1 MGRPI
6 KFNRDE
12 AVIKVMNEIWE
23 HGYGACSDRAI
34 SEKLGISRS
43 SLYNAFGT
51 RENLFIE
58 VMAAYNGAG
67 ASDMFVIDETSCVLK
82 VITEQVHKICK
93 ARIDDNLA
101 RGCLAINCLNELLG
115 KNERL
120 ESIITD
126 VFANNIA
133 FFEKLLAIAVERG
146 ELNECDL
153 RIKALA
159 LQNLIIG
166 LNVISKLIRNED
178 ELWATT
184 KHSLQGL
191 GLYSE

>member
-1 MGRPI
+1 M
-6 KFNRDE
+6 
-12 AVIKVMNEIWE
+12 
-23 HGYGACSDRAI
+23 C
-34 SEKLGISRS
+34 ISRS
-43 SLYNAFGT
+43 SLYNVFGNH
-51 RENLFIE
+51 ESLFIE

-67 ASDMFVIDETSCVLK
+67 ASDMFVIDETSSVLK

-101 RGCLAINCLNELLG
+101 LGCLAINCLNELLG

-133 FFEKLLAIAVERG
+133 FFEKLLALAVERG